1 MHLIQSMVT
10 PPLDLSFGGNGGSLC
25 NNPTSPLGAGGLDD
39 SSSFCVPTLNPP
51 EPWGRVYP
59 TPYPLPRGL
68 RQRCVVDSRV
78 LKTDFG
84 EIRPIS
90 KIYCKIQYEMAF
102 LLGKNGPRGAT
113 VSETFLLALEIML
126 KTDPSAPTF
135 SVGAS
140 KRPPRG
146 LKQALH
152 FGFALSVPVLTR

>member
-1 MHLIQSMVT
+1 MIRLRSVFKPRIPQNTGVG
-10 PPLDLSFGGNGGSLC
+10 F
-25 NNPTSPLGAGGLDD
+25 
-39 SSSFCVPTLNPP
+39 TL
-51 EPWGRVYP
+51 
-59 TPYPLPRGL
+59 PLPL
-68 RQRCVVDSRV
+68 PWSFTQRCVVDSRV

-126 KTDPSAPTF
+126 KTAPSAPTSF
-135 SVGAS
+135 LRAP

-146 LKQALH
+146 AQGAAKRAPRGSKRSPRGRQEAPR
-152 FGFALSVPVLTR
+152 GFQDAFRRGSDGF